1 MFIDRNRFQRVQL
14 QAIAAVVVLLGLMY
28 GTPALAES
36 TVAGPT
42 PIPADIQITE
52 KLGTSVPKDLKFTR
66 EDGTK
71 TTLKAYLDK
80 GQPIVLVPVY
90 YSCPLLCNI
99 TLNRL
104 IDTLKELDWVPG
116 NGYQVVTFSI
126 DPREDH
132 TLAKVKKAAY
142 METLNR
148 PGSEFGWHFLTA
160 ERATIK
166 AVTDAI
172 GFGYR
177 YDEGKMEYLHRA
189 GLIVVNTDGV
199 VSRYFHGAY
208 TPPVQLTLGL
218 IKAADGRLGSFKE
231 KVWASIFEYEKSQ
244 KKYIL
249 DEDIVLVAL
258 GLMVT
263 TLIVLTFV
271 AFRRPRRRAE
281 SGT

>member
-1 MFIDRNRFQRVQL
+1 MDRNRIQRIRAM
-14 QAIAAVVVLLGLMY
+14 AITAALIVSTVVY
-28 GTPALAES
+28 GTAVLAEKAPA
-36 TVAGPT
+36 VLT
-42 PIPADIQITE
+42 PIPDDIQITE
-52 KLGTSVPKDLKFTR
+52 RLGVAVPSDLKFIR
-66 EDGTK
+66 EDGSE
-71 TTLKAYLDK
+71 TTLKSYLDK
-80 GQPIVLVPVY
+80 GQPLLLVPVY

-104 IDTLKELDWVPG
+104 IDTLKELEWVPG

-132 TLAKVKKAAY
+132 GLAKLKKASY

-166 AVTDAI
+166 AVTEAI

-189 GLIVVNTDGV
+189 GLIVVDTDGHV
-199 VSRYFHGAY
+199 ARYFHGAY

-218 IKAADGRLGSFKE
+218 IKAADGGLGGLKE
-231 KVWASIFEYEKSQ
+231 RVWAGLFEYDKGQ
-244 KKYIL
+244 KKYVL

-258 GLMVT
+258 GLMIS
-263 TLIVLTFV
+263 TLLVLTIV
-271 AFRRPRRRAE
+271 AFRRPRKSVQA
-281 SGT
+281 